1 MKLYL
6 VTFLITTLFLG
17 CNSDSKTEDR
27 AYFGGEIINPNN
39 NYITLY
45 SNATERD
52 TIYLDKNNRF
62 IYKIDNLK
70 SGLYSFTHGGEYQ
83 TFLVEPNDSILFR
96 LNTNDFDESLVYT
109 GKGSKKNNYLI
120 KAFLNNEIENKTL
133 SKRKHLE
140 PEAYQKHINKLK
152 AQRLENLERF
162 IASHESSALFKKIAE
177 SGINYNYYAYKE
189 MYPFGYFG
197 NNKLIH
203 FKDLPEGFYD
213 YRSQVDFNDENLSAM
228 YAYNRFLLWH
238 FQNIALQK
246 YYSDGSH
253 QTFDRHALNYNL
265 DKLELIDSIIENK
278 TIKNY
283 VLMHTTREFIFNSSN
298 AAKSKSMLDAYLDL
312 STDEDNNEY
321 LKNLVEA
328 TINLYPGNKIPE
340 IEIVDFNN
348 EVLKLHSVIKQPTV
362 IYCWSSNFKMS
373 YRNNHFMMKNL
384 KTQYP
389 EMDFIAININDMN
402 SSSWKKTLNL
412 LKYPTENEYMF
423 KNPNEA
429 VKTFA
434 IAYSQKV
441 LVVDKHGKIV
451 KANAD
456 LFSNSIKNHIEVA
469 LSSNEKKLLNQ

>member
-6 VTFLITTLFLG
+6 VTCLITSLFLG
-17 CNSDSKTEDR
+17 CNSNSEKGDH

-45 SNATERD
+45 SNETDRD
-52 TIYLDKNNRF
+52 TIYLDNNNRF
-62 IYKIDNLK
+62 IHKIKNLK

-83 TFLVEPNDSILFR
+83 TFLVEPNDSLLFR

-109 GKGSKKNNYLI
+109 GTGSKKNNYLI
-120 KAFLNNEIENKTL
+120 KAFLNNEIESKTL
-133 SKRKHLE
+133 SKQKYLE
-140 PEAYQKHINKLK
+140 PEAYDKRINKLK
-152 AQRLENLERF
+152 SQRLENLERF
-162 IASHESSALFKKIAE
+162 IATHETSELFKKIAE

-213 YRSQVDFNDENLSAM
+213 YRSDVDFNDESLSAM
-228 YAYNRFLLWH
+228 YSYNRFLLWH

-246 YYSDGSH
+246 YYSDGTH
-253 QTFDRHALNYNL
+253 QVFDRHALTYNL
-265 DKLELIDSIIENK
+265 DKLKMIDSIVQNK

-283 VLMHTTREFIFNSSN
+283 VLMHTTREFIFNSDN
-298 AAKSKSMLDAYLDL
+298 AAKSKSMLDAYLEL
-312 STDEDNNEY
+312 STDEDKKDY
-321 LKNLVEA
+321 LTNLVDA

-340 IEIVDFNN
+340 IDIVDFNN
-348 EVLKLHSVIKQPTV
+348 EELNLHSVIKQPTV

-373 YRNNHFMMKNL
+373 YRNNHYMMKKL
-384 KTQYP
+384 KVQYP
-389 EMDFIAININDMN
+389 DMKFIAININDMD

-412 LKYPTENEYMF
+412 LKYPTENEYIF

-441 LVVDKHGKIV
+441 LIVDSNRNIIKS
-451 KANAD
+451 NAD
-456 LFSNSIKNHIEVA
+456 LFSDNIKEHIEVA
-469 LSSNEKKLLNQ
+469 LASNKKKLLNQ